1 MDFRKSIG
9 LTRSDVELYRV
20 YGYAYD
26 LVVVSFVD
34 FSFFRDWI
42 GRRQY
47 FYHNPCDGCFRLA
60 VCKVLRKAKYLNDKS
75 LFKTVTKKCFFF
87 YFDS

>member
-1 MDFRKSIG
+1 MVNIVKNDPNDKNAHEFINLLKNQDFI
-9 LTRSDVELYRV
+9 DEIYLYED
-20 YGYAYD
+20 YSNESLYND
-26 LVVVSFVD
+26 
-34 FSFFRDWI
+34 
-42 GRRQY
+42 
-47 FYHNPCDGCFRLA
+47 